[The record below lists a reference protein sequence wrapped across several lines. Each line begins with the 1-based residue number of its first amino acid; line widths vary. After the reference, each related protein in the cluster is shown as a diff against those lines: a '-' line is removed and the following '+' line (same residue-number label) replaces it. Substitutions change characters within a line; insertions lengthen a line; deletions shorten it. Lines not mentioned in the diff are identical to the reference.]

1 MKQTSLVI
9 ILLAV
14 FLLASCGPTP
24 PAAPTPTVT
33 PQPTEMISAT
43 PSAELVTPSPEP
55 ATPVPG
61 LNIDLLFDFPDSN
74 QDLMNRPE
82 GCVMAPNPLDGIDV
96 FNDWVRTQLIP
107 ALGDMDANPANVVID
122 ATMSSNFD
130 GHGFI
135 DLFPAPGNALPL
147 QGRPAIFCFDTD
159 LRRYGVV
166 LFKIVDT
173 GGNYR
178 GYRGLILS
186 DESFGSAEARSLGLE
201 SLADMS
207 RGEKITNLYMAL
219 NEALDYTPEINE
231 MIRLGL
237 RGDVSNDLGIIFAPG
252 FINTTP

>member
-14 FLLASCGPTP
+14 FLLASCGPTH
-24 PAAPTPTVT
+24 PAVT
-33 PQPTEMISAT
+33 PQPTETVTAA

-61 LNIDLLFDFPDSN
+61 LDRDLLFNFPDSS
-74 QDLMNRPE
+74 QDLMTRPE

-96 FNDWVRTQLIP
+96 FNEWVRTQLIP
-107 ALGDMDANPANVVID
+107 ALGDMEANPANVVID
-122 ATMSSNFD
+122 ATTSSNFD

-135 DLFPAPGNALPL
+135 EHFAMPENALPL
-147 QGRPAIFCFDTD
+147 QSPPAIFCFDTD

-173 GGNYR
+173 GGNYF

-186 DESFGSAEARSLGLE
+186 DESFGSVEGSNNGLE
-201 SLADMS
+201 SFAGMS
-207 RGEKITNLYMAL
+207 QGKRILGLFLAL
-219 NEALDYTPEINE
+219 NESPDYTDETNDL
-231 MIRLGL
+231 IRLGL
-237 RGDVSNDLGIIFAPG
+237 RGDASNELGIIFAPG
-252 FINTTP
+252 LINTNP